1 LFGFLCRFQGDDLLD
16 PDIPTYF
23 EAWLFQSRIGKIFY
37 IASQPL
43 LYGVRPLLRVPKPLT
58 LLEVINLVIEFIFD
72 LAVMYFLG
80 RKSFIYLFF
89 GTVLGL
95 GLHPIS
101 GHFISG

>member
-1 LFGFLCRFQGDDLLD
+1 
-16 PDIPTYF
+16 
-23 EAWLFQSRIGKIFY
+23 
-37 IASQPL
+37 
-43 LYGVRPLLRVPKPLT
+43 
-58 LLEVINLVIEFIFD
+58 VINLVIEFIFD

-80 RKSFIYLFF
+80 RKSIIYLFF